1 MRQGDDPSPTAS
13 AGVAVPMDAAE
24 RFALLDSLFAQARD
38 LPDDALRTFIAE
50 VKDPA
55 LRSELSELVL
65 QDRAGTPSI
74 RTIMDVGVALDDAAE
89 PPAIPETIG
98 GYAVLGLVG
107 QGASGVVL
115 RARQPETD
123 RIVAVK
129 VLASGVWNPKA
140 LSRFRREV
148 RVLGRLEHP
157 GIARVYGA
165 GTDTDRSPA
174 RPFFVMEFVDGMPLN
189 AWVRTHDVGTN
200 GVVRL
205 FVQVAEAVA
214 HAHACG
220 IVHRDLKPANVLVSG
235 SGQPKVLDFG
245 VAGLAD
251 PDSGDGA
258 QATATLRS
266 VTGDLVGTVPYMA
279 PEQFQGARMADVRSD
294 LYALG
299 VMMYE
304 ALSGR
309 MPYAVDRRN
318 LVEAAGIVR
327 DEVPT
332 TLGRIDRSL
341 SGDVE
346 TVVAKLL
353 EKEPGRRYQSARELA
368 DDLQRILDG
377 QPTLARPV
385 SRGERMLRFTR
396 RYRTLLATVA
406 AAFVALSALLAWT
419 AHLWRVAEQR
429 GDTLQRTLEAR
440 SRDDYRRAVGFAEA
454 SLRAGN
460 VADARTAL
468 ESAEPARR
476 GWEWDYLSKRASGE
490 LRSVPFGSLP
500 MAVRSAAGRMA
511 LVDNGTGTVWTLESF
526 RDQPRKVLSRRGQ
539 VRDVALS
546 PDGQEMIVAGGE
558 DGVTVLRTSDGA
570 ALRGFGTGVGP
581 ATRVAWS
588 PDGHLL
594 ACVGVDGGLRVLDE
608 RTGESRL
615 RVPPTSARP
624 YQAEGLLAFLPGSD
638 GVVRAIKTDAEVT
651 VFSLDGTSIRMPLPD
666 GHVETVASCAMPD
679 GSVMVLAGT
688 IEGTVHRFD
697 ARTGASRG
705 SIAAH
710 AGGVRAMA
718 AGPRPGL
725 FATGGADAA
734 IHCWDAATGARLGS
748 AIGSERAVHGLAID
762 AGTGTLSAVGHDGK
776 LRIWDIDSYVLEPL
790 LSGHRAWVYGVTFLP
805 DGSLAS
811 CAGEAP
817 DRDGRV
823 LRWDVG
829 HARPSDGLELGG
841 IGAPTLVRDVA
852 DDGNGHPVA
861 AYWLARGGGIVF
873 LEPGRERSVWI
884 DQGAPCS
891 VAGLPGGKAVAW
903 RRLSSSVVEVMSRS
917 GAALQELRLPGA
929 TRGRM
934 PVRVRAD
941 GSEIVTATDAG
952 LAVIALDGT
961 RMADLRT
968 VPLDGQVSDIALSR
982 ADRLVA
988 VGFLDGSAALVDP
1001 DAGPGSAVRWRTDR
1015 SHAADICVARTPD
1028 GSRVAVASDRLIRI
1042 CDTADGTP
1050 LLNLAGHGDIV
1061 LSLAFDADGTT
1072 LASGSIDRSVRLWK
1086 SAAGR

>member
-1 MRQGDDPSPTAS
+1 
-13 AGVAVPMDAAE
+13 MDAAE
-24 RFALLDSLFAQARD
+24 RFMLLDSLFSQARD

-50 VKDPA
+50 VKDPSVRA
-55 LRSELSELVL
+55 ELSEMVL
-65 QDRAGTPSI
+65 QDRAGTPTI
-74 RTIMDVGVALDDAAE
+74 RTLMDVGIALDEVAE
-89 PPAIPETIG
+89 PPAIPESIG
-98 GYAVLGLVG
+98 GYAVLGVVG
-107 QGASGVVL
+107 EGASGIVL

-123 RIVAVK
+123 RVVAVK
-129 VLASGVWNPKA
+129 VLATGTWNPKA
-140 LSRFRREV
+140 LARFRREV
-148 RVLGRLEHP
+148 RLLGRLEHP

-165 GTDTDRSPA
+165 GTDTAQTPA
-174 RPFFVMEFVDGMPLN
+174 RPYFVMEFVDGVPLT
-189 AWVRTHDVGTN
+189 AWVRRNDVGTL

-205 FVQVAEAVA
+205 FRLIAEAVA

-220 IVHRDLKPANVLVSG
+220 VVHRDLKPANVLVDG
-235 SGQPKVLDFG
+235 TGQPKVLDFG

-251 PDSGDGA
+251 PGADDDG
-258 QATATLRS
+258 TSPPSLRS

-279 PEQFQGARMADVRSD
+279 PEQFGGARVADARSD
-294 LYALG
+294 LYAIG
-299 VMMYE
+299 VMMFE
-304 ALSGR
+304 ALAGR

-318 LVEAAGIVR
+318 VVEAAEIVR

-332 TLGRIDRSL
+332 SLGRVDPSL

-353 EKEPGRRYQSARELA
+353 EKEPARRYQSARELA

-385 SRGERMLRFTR
+385 SRGERAVRFAR
-396 RYRTLLATVA
+396 RHRTLIATVM
-406 AAFVALSALLAWT
+406 AAFVALASLLAWT

-460 VADARTAL
+460 VSDARAAL
-468 ESAEPARR
+468 ESAEPERR
-476 GWEWDYLSKRASGE
+476 GWEWDFLSRRASGE
-490 LRSVPFGSLP
+490 LRCVPIGSLP
-500 MAVRSAAGRMA
+500 AAVGSAAGRMA
-511 LVDNGTGTVWTLESF
+511 VVDNATGSVWALAASGDAPT
-526 RDQPRKVLSRRGQ
+526 RVLVRRGQ

-546 PDGQEMIVAGGE
+546 PDGTEMIVAGGE
-558 DGVTVLRTSDGA
+558 SGVTVHRASDGA
-570 ALRGFGTGVGP
+570 ALRDFKTGIGP
-581 ATRVAWS
+581 ATRAAWS
-588 PDGHLL
+588 PDGRLL
-594 ACVGVDGGLRVLDE
+594 ACAGVDGALAVLDARSGAIALRVE
-608 RTGESRL
+608 ATEG
-615 RVPPTSARP
+615 RP
-624 YQAEGLLAFLPGSD
+624 YQAEGLVAFLPGSD
-638 GVVRAIKTDAEVT
+638 GVVRAVKTEPELMVCPI
-651 VFSLDGTSIRMPLPD
+651 DGAPIRVPVPD
-666 GHVETVASCAMPD
+666 GRVESLATCAMPD
-679 GSVMVLAGT
+679 GSILVLAGT
-688 IEGTVHRFD
+688 IEGAVHRFD

-705 SIAAH
+705 VITAH
-710 AGGVRAMA
+710 SGGVRAIA

-734 IHCWDAATGARLGS
+734 IHCWDAVTGARIGT
-748 AIGSERAVHGLAID
+748 AVGSERAVHGLAID
-762 AGTGTLSAVGHDGK
+762 AGKGTLAAVGHDGN
-776 LRIWDIDSYVLEPL
+776 LRIWDIDSYVLEPA

-823 LRWDVG
+823 IRWDAR
-829 HARPSDGLELGG
+829 HARPLESIEVGG

-852 DDGNGHPVA
+852 DDGAGHPVA

-873 LEPGRERSVWI
+873 LEPGRERSVRI
-884 DQGAPCS
+884 ESGAPCS
-891 VAGLPGGKAVAW
+891 VAGLPGGEAVAW
-903 RRLSSSVVEVMSRS
+903 RRLNSSAIEVMSRS
-917 GAALQELRLPGA
+917 GAALQEILLPGS

-941 GSEIVTATDAG
+941 GSELITATDSG

-961 RMADLRT
+961 RMAGLRT
-968 VPLDGQVSDIALSR
+968 VPLDGQVSDIAISR

-988 VGFLDGSAALVDP
+988 VGFLDGSAALIDP
-1001 DAGPGSAVRWRTDR
+1001 DAEPDAAVRWRTDR

-1042 CDTADGTP
+1042 CDAADGKP

-1061 LSLAFDADGTT
+1061 LSLAFDAGGNT
-1072 LASGSIDRSVRLWK
+1072 LASGSIDRTIRLWK
-1086 SAAGR
+1086 TSAER

>member
-1 MRQGDDPSPTAS
+1 
-13 AGVAVPMDAAE
+13 MDAAE
-24 RFALLDSLFAQARD
+24 RFALLDSLFSRARD
-38 LPDDALRTFIAE
+38 LPDDALRSFIAE
-50 VKDPA
+50 VKDPSIRA
-55 LRSELSELVL
+55 ELSDMVL

-74 RTIMDVGVALDDAAE
+74 RTIMDVGVALDEVAD
-89 PPAIPETIG
+89 PPAVPESIG
-98 GYAVLGLVG
+98 GYAVLGIVG
-107 QGASGVVL
+107 EGASGIVL

-140 LSRFRREV
+140 LARFRREV
-148 RVLGRLEHP
+148 RLLGRLEHP

-189 AWVRTHDVGTN
+189 AWVRTHDIGAN

-205 FVQVAEAVA
+205 FLQVAEAVA

-220 IVHRDLKPANVLVSG
+220 VVHRDLKPANVLVTG
-235 SGQPKVLDFG
+235 AGQPKVLDVG
-245 VAGLAD
+245 VAGLS
-251 PDSGDGA
+251 DSDGDGDA
-258 QATATLRS
+258 ATAASMRS

-299 VMMYE
+299 VMLYE

-318 LVEAAGIVR
+318 VVEAAAIVR

-332 TLGRIDRSL
+332 SLGRIDRSL

-385 SRGERMLRFTR
+385 SGGERMVRFAR

-406 AAFVALSALLAWT
+406 AAFVTLAALLAWT

-429 GDTLQRTLEAR
+429 GDTLARTLEER
-440 SRDDYRRAVGFAEA
+440 SRDDYRRAMGFAEA

-460 VADARTAL
+460 VADARATL
-468 ESAEPARR
+468 ESTEPARR
-476 GWEWDYLSKRASGE
+476 GWEWNYLVRRASGE
-490 LRSVPFGSLP
+490 LRATPIGSLP
-500 MAVRSAAGRMA
+500 AAVRSAAGRLA
-511 LVDNGTGTVWTLESF
+511 VVDNATATVWTLGSF
-526 RDQPRKVLSRRGQ
+526 RDQPRKVVTRAGQ

-546 PDGQEMIVAGGE
+546 PDGSEMIVAGGE
-558 DGVTVLRTSDGA
+558 EGVTVHRVSDGT
-570 ALRGFGTGVGP
+570 ALREFRTGIGP
-581 ATRVAWS
+581 STRTAWS
-588 PDGHLL
+588 PDGRLL
-594 ACVGVDGGLRVLDE
+594 ACAGIDGALAVLDA
-608 RTGESRL
+608 RSGEPVL
-615 RVPPTSARP
+615 RAPATNARP
-624 YQAEGLLAFLPGSD
+624 YPAEGLVAFLPGSD
-638 GVVRAIKTDAEVT
+638 GVVRAVKTDGEVT
-651 VFSLDGTSIRMPLPD
+651 VLPIDGAPVRLGLSG
-666 GHVETVASCAMPD
+666 GHVESIGACPMPD
-679 GSVMVLAGT
+679 GSIMVLAGT
-688 IEGTVHRFD
+688 IEGTVLRFD
-697 ARTGASRG
+697 ARTGESRG

-710 AGGVRAMA
+710 AGGVRAIA

-734 IHCWDAATGARLGS
+734 IHCWDAASGTRIGTAV
-748 AIGSERAVHGLAID
+748 GSERSVHGIAFD
-762 AGTGTLSAVGHDGK
+762 AGSGTLAAVGHDGK
-776 LRIWDIDSYVLEPL
+776 LRVWDIDSYVLEPVL
-790 LSGHRAWVYGVTFLP
+790 AGHRAWVYGVAFLA
-805 DGSLAS
+805 DGSLAT

-823 LRWDVG
+823 IRWDA
-829 HARPSDGLELGG
+829 ARAGAIDGVELGA
-841 IGAPTLVRDVA
+841 IGSATLVRDVA
-852 DDGNGHPVA
+852 DDGQGHPVA
-861 AYWLARGGGIVF
+861 AYWLPRGGGIVF
-873 LEPGRERSVWI
+873 LEPGRERTVWI
-884 DQGAPCS
+884 ESGAPCS
-891 VAGLPGGKAVAW
+891 VAGLPGGDAVAW
-903 RRLSSSVVEVMSRS
+903 RRLNSPVVEVMSRN
-917 GAALQELRLPGA
+917 GVGLQELRLPGT

-934 PVRVRAD
+934 PVRVRGD
-941 GSEIVTATDAG
+941 GSAIVTATDDG
-952 LAVIALDGT
+952 LAIITLEGV

-968 VPLDGQVSDIALSR
+968 VPLDGQVSDIALSP

-1001 DAGPGSAVRWRTDR
+1001 DAEPGAAVRWRTDR
-1015 SHAADICVARTPD
+1015 SHAADVCVARTPD
-1028 GSRVAVASDRLIRI
+1028 GTRVAIASDRLIRI
-1042 CDTADGTP
+1042 CDAADGTP

-1061 LSLAFDADGTT
+1061 LSLAFDADGST
-1072 LASGSIDRSVRLWK
+1072 LASGSIDRSIRLWK
-1086 SAAGR
+1086 AAEGH